1 MVKKRRKSHI
11 PLRLNILFSVV
22 VVLFGLL
29 IYRLGVLQFQDKR
42 KYENVLTRTRD
53 VKTKVDVTRGQIY
66 DRNGVLLVGNES
78 YKTIDYTRKHSKVA
92 ELLEQAQKLAQYID
106 VPIDTLTTTH
116 LKEYWMIVNDKTLQ
130 ERLGQTKLSGEAL
143 FEAKLNVVTDTDINY
158 SDQEKK
164 IIAIFTKMNAV
175 SYLGTVSIKNRDVTD
190 VEIANVTEHL
200 GNLSGISIGSDWE
213 RVYPEK
219 DLLRSILGSV
229 SSKQAGLP
237 IEQQNRL
244 LAKGYQ
250 QNSRVGTSFL
260 EQQYDDVLR
269 GTPKVISTVLNAD
282 NEIVSSQVEYEG
294 KAGDN
299 LYLSID
305 TNLQKKVD
313 KILYNYLADI
323 PNDHSLMND
332 AVYVTVQHVKTGD
345 ILAVSGK
352 KFEYDATNDRYN
364 RNTIEDATINVF
376 TANYAMGSVVKPAT
390 VTAGYQYGVIDEANN
405 TIIDEPIS
413 FDGGRTT
420 ISSVVNR
427 TGRMSLNDEQAL
439 AVSSN
444 VYMVK
449 LAMMIGG
456 QNYVDG
462 IRLNIPI
469 NTQDKIRKTFASY
482 GLGAY
487 TGIDL
492 PFENK
497 GYAPEEYMLSDIL
510 MNSFGQFD
518 TFTPLQ
524 VSQYMNTIA
533 NGGFRY
539 APRLVNAI
547 RTAQTTDNSSGQ
559 LKIDIAPKLLNQ
571 VDITSGQMKRIHN
584 GLYYVTH
591 ASYLPFPS
599 YKVRISGKTGTAE
612 TFYNGDLQWAKGK
625 PVNTTV
631 FAAYAPSDNPEISVS
646 VIIPNLNDEQ
656 SLRINAY
663 KVAFEVFKAYYGE

>member
-22 VVLFGLL
+22 VILFGLL
-29 IYRLGVLQFQDKR
+29 IYRLGVLQFQDKKR
-42 KYENVLTRTRD
+42 YENVLTRTRA

-78 YKTIDYTRKHSKVA
+78 YKTIDYTRKHSKA
-92 ELLEQAQKLAQYID
+92 TDLLEQANKLAQYID
-106 VPIDTLTTTH
+106 VPTDTLTKTH

-130 ERLGQTKLSGEAL
+130 ERLGNTQLTGEAL
-143 FEAKLNVVTDTDINY
+143 FEAKLNVVSDADINY
-158 SDQEKK
+158 SDEEKK
-164 IIAIFTKMNAV
+164 IIAIFTKMNSV

-200 GNLSGISIGSDWE
+200 GSLSGISIGSDWE
-213 RVYPEK
+213 RVYPEN

-229 SSKQAGLP
+229 SSQQAGIP
-237 IEQQNRL
+237 MEKQNSL
-244 LAKGYQ
+244 LAQGYQ

-269 GTPKVISTVLNAD
+269 GTPKIISSVLNAD
-282 NEIVSSQVEYEG
+282 NELVSSQVEYEG
-294 KAGDN
+294 KAGDS

-313 KILYNYLADI
+313 KILYDYLAAI
-323 PNDHSLMND
+323 PNDHSLVND
-332 AVYVTVQHVKTGD
+332 AVYVTVQHAKTGD

-352 KFEYDATNDRYN
+352 KFEYDKSTDRYN
-364 RNTIEDATINVF
+364 RNNIEDATINVF

-390 VTAGYQYGVIDEANN
+390 VTAGYQYGVIDEDNN

-427 TGRMSLNDEQAL
+427 TGKMSFNDEQAL

-456 QNYVDG
+456 QNYADG
-462 IRLNIPI
+462 IRLNIPLD
-469 NTQDKIRKTFASY
+469 TQDKIRKTFASY
-482 GLGAY
+482 GLGSY

-497 GYAPEEYMLSDIL
+497 GYAPDDYSMSDIL

-539 APRLVNAI
+539 APRLVNSI
-547 RTAQTTDNSSGQ
+547 RTAQTTDNPNGQ
-559 LKIDIAPKLLNQ
+559 LKTDMAPKLLNQ

-584 GLYYVTH
+584 GLFAVTH
-591 ASYLPFPS
+591 VPYFPFPS

-625 PVNTTV
+625 AVNTTV
-631 FAAYAPSDNPEISVS
+631 FAAYAPSDNPEISVA
-646 VIIPNLNDEQ
+646 VVIPNLSDEQ
-656 SLRINAY
+656 SDRINAY

>member
-11 PLRLNILFSVV
+11 PLRLNILFSIVV
-22 VVLFGLL
+22 ILFGLL
-29 IYRLGVLQFQDKR
+29 THRLATLQFEDK
-42 KYENVLTRTRD
+42 KHYENVLSKTR
-53 VKTKVDVTRGQIY
+53 VVQTKIDATRGQIY
-66 DRNGVLLVGNES
+66 DRNGVLLVGNVS
-78 YKTIDYTRKHSKVA
+78 YKTIDYTRKHSKVTD
-92 ELLEQAQKLAQYID
+92 LVEQAKNLAQYID
-106 VPIDTLTTTH
+106 VPIDTLTTNQI
-116 LKEYWMIVNDKTLQ
+116 KEYWMIVNDKILQ
-130 ERLGQTKLSGEAL
+130 ERLGNTRLTGEAL
-143 FEAKLNVVTDTDINY
+143 FQAKLDAVLEQDINY
-158 SDQEKK
+158 TDEEKE
-164 IIAIFTKMNAV
+164 IIAIFTKMNSV
-175 SYLGTVSIKNRDVTD
+175 SYLGTVSIKNRNVTD

-200 GNLSGISIGSDWE
+200 GALSGISIGSDWE

-229 SSKQAGLP
+229 SSKQAGIP
-237 IEQQNRL
+237 VEQQNSL
-244 LAKGYQ
+244 LAQGYQ

-269 GTPKVISTVLNAD
+269 GTPKTISSVLNTD

-305 TNLQKKVD
+305 TNLQRKVD
-313 KILYNYLADI
+313 NILHDYLSLVPDDSALV
-323 PNDHSLMND
+323 NDS
-332 AVYVTVQHVKTGD
+332 VYVVVQQVKTGD
-345 ILAVSGK
+345 ILAISGK
-352 KFEYDATNDRYN
+352 KFEYDTQNDAYNRYN
-364 RNTIEDATINVF
+364 IEDATINVF
-376 TANYAMGSVVKPAT
+376 TSNYTMGSVVKPAV
-390 VTAGYQYGVIDEANN
+390 VTAGYQYNVIDENNN

-413 FDGGRTT
+413 FDNGRTS

-427 TGRMSLNDEQAL
+427 TGRMSLTDEKAL

-462 IRLNIPI
+462 IRLNIALDA
-469 NTQDKIRKTFASY
+469 QDKIRKTLASY

-497 GYAPEEYMLSDIL
+497 GYAPEDYEMSDIL

-524 VSQYMNTIA
+524 VSQYMNTVA

-539 APRLVNAI
+539 APRLVKSI
-547 RTAQTTDNSSGQ
+547 RTAQTADSPSGH
-559 LKIDIAPKLLNQ
+559 LKIDMAPKLLNQ
-571 VDITSGQMKRIHN
+571 VDITSGQMKRVHN
-584 GLYYVTH
+584 GLYEVTR
-591 ASYLPFPS
+591 ASFLPFNS
-599 YKVRISGKTGTAE
+599 YRINVSGKTGTAE
-612 TFYNGDLQWAKGK
+612 TFYNGDLKWAKGK
-625 PVNTTV
+625 AVNTTT
-631 FAAYAPSDNPEISVS
+631 FAAFAPSENPEISVA
-646 VIIPNLNDEQ
+646 VVVPNLSEEQ
-656 SLRINAY
+656 TTPLNAY
-663 KVAFEVFKAYYGE
+663 RVALQVFKAYYGE